1 MHRHMRAQQTQMH
14 VFLVCDFTYVC
25 RHAHMH
31 IHMHH
36 AYAQAR
42 IYMSALVCAYMYYVY
57 VYVYVYMST
66 CIMSMHTFTCMYL
79 CM

>member
-1 MHRHMRAQQTQMH
+1 MHKHMRAQQTQMH
-14 VFLVCDFTYVC
+14 VFLVCFFAYVC

-57 VYVYVYMST
+57 VHVYVYAISELPLGVFDQLT
-66 CIMSMHTFTCMYL
+66 SLT
-79 CM
+79 